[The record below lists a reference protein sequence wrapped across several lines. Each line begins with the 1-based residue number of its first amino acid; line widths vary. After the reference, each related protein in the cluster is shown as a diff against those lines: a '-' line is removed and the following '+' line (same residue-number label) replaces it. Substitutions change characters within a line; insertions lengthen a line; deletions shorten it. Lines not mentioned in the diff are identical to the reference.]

1 MVGRIL
7 FTRTY
12 IMPLPSN
19 SRPALR
25 GVLTQDTAA
34 KHCVLQGNTANGD
47 NERNATA
54 IQDTL

>member
-1 MVGRIL
+1 
-7 FTRTY
+7 
-12 IMPLPSN
+12 MPLPSN